1 VAGVDAAWDMA
12 NTENDCEME
21 KLVEERNVHRMAK
34 VYDFVEMWKGSRI
47 LHTTQKESCT
57 QNKQL
62 TAVRYISDLQEI
74 VKAPWSLFKYEGAA
88 AFKLSEGS
96 PLRPALPAKD
106 LPGEP
111 THILNVCQIRTIN
124 RHPVES
130 NDESTPVSI
139 LNTEDWLNRN
149 GN

>member
-1 VAGVDAAWDMA
+1 
-12 NTENDCEME
+12 
-21 KLVEERNVHRMAK
+21 L
-34 VYDFVEMWKGSRI
+34 
-47 LHTTQKESCT
+47 
-57 QNKQL
+57 
-62 TAVRYISDLQEI
+62 DLQEI

-88 AFKLSEGS
+88 AFKQSEWS

-106 LPGEP
+106 LPGGP

-139 LNTEDWLNRN
+139 FNAEDWLNRN